1 MHDFESAHYHAAD
14 GDIIAL
20 EQSHP
25 LWSADR
31 VALRTVGIDIGSSTS
46 HLIFSWLVLR
56 RQGATLSSRF
66 QITERKIEYASPI
79 LLTPFVAGQSIDI
92 PKLSAFLESAYS
104 AAGWSPESVDT
115 GAVIT
120 TGDAARK
127 DNADAVVQ
135 LFSRQAGKFVCA
147 SAGPRLEAKM
157 AAYGSGAVAR
167 SVASEPP
174 TTVLNIDVGGGTCKL
189 TIAHGNHLHV
199 CAVNVGARLIT
210 FDEAGVLTKIER
222 AAAIV
227 AKAEGLELTIGEPVS
242 EATRD
247 ALARRLARVLLEV
260 ASCRPLSKLARELLI
275 TEPLHLHG
283 KIDVVVFSG
292 GVSEYIYR
300 RDVPSFGDL
309 GPVLALHI
317 RAGLEDALPNVRL
330 ETPVEGIRATVI
342 GASQFTA
349 QVSGNTIFVGDPER
363 LPLRNLQVVTVPIG
377 DVTPTAKL
385 VAEAARRALAA
396 AEVTEPRLIGLAVKW
411 RHGPAFAGLN
421 ALANGIAESM
431 KGFVAAG
438 FPIVLLLDADLAKLI
453 GNLLATAA
461 GSARDVLVIDGI
473 EFRDLDYVDIGE
485 QQPISN
491 VVTVIVKS
499 LVFTG

>member
-1 MHDFESAHYHAAD
+1 MHDFDSAHYHAAG

-92 PKLSAFLESAYS
+92 PKLRSFLEAAY
-104 AAGWSPESVDT
+104 AEAGWSPESVDT

-210 FDEAGVLTKIER
+210 FDEAGILTKIER
-222 AAAIV
+222 AAAVV
-227 AKAEGLELTIGEPVS
+227 AKAEGLELTVGKRVS

-260 ASCRPLSKLARELLI
+260 ASCGQISKLARELLI
-275 TEPLHLHG
+275 TEPL
-283 KIDVVVFSG
+283 
-292 GVSEYIYR
+292 
-300 RDVPSFGDL
+300 
-309 GPVLALHI
+309 
-317 RAGLEDALPNVRL
+317 
-330 ETPVEGIRATVI
+330 
-342 GASQFTA
+342 
-349 QVSGNTIFVGDPER
+349 
-363 LPLRNLQVVTVPIG
+363 
-377 DVTPTAKL
+377 
-385 VAEAARRALAA
+385 
-396 AEVTEPRLIGLAVKW
+396 
-411 RHGPAFAGLN
+411 
-421 ALANGIAESM
+421 
-431 KGFVAAG
+431 
-438 FPIVLLLDADLAKLI
+438 
-453 GNLLATAA
+453 
-461 GSARDVLVIDGI
+461 
-473 EFRDLDYVDIGE
+473 
-485 QQPISN
+485 
-491 VVTVIVKS
+491 
-499 LVFTG
+499 